1 MIIKTKLQSA
11 REYHEQCRLDPQSS
25 EWETMYAATLYQ
37 IALLERLV
45 DVTEH
50 SAAEPSQRTVTISE
64 DASSVTYGFVFS
76 K

>member
-1 MIIKTKLQSA
+1 
-11 REYHEQCRLDPQSS
+11 
-25 EWETMYAATLYQ
+25 MYAATLYQ